1 MCGVVF
7 PPKHD
12 RLVIGQL
19 VVFLE
24 SHISSP
30 LYQQLDDVPLVAGQ
44 IVKKI
49 GFGLG
54 FLGGVEGVRAHDAGH
69 RLQAVN
75 GLHSG
80 YLLSQFL

>member
-1 MCGVVF
+1 M
-7 PPKHD
+7 
-12 RLVIGQL
+12 
-19 VVFLE
+19 
-24 SHISSP
+24 P
-30 LYQQLDDVPLVAGQ
+30 LAAGQ

-54 FLGGVEGVRAHDAGH
+54 LFGGVEGVRAHDAGH
-69 RLQAVN
+69 GLQAVN